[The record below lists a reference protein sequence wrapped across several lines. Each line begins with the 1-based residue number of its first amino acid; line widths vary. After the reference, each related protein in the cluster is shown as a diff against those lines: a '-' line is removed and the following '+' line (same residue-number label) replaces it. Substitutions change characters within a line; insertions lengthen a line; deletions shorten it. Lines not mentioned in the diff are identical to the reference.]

1 MSYFVKGEANGIYK
15 IEVRERAIVLVVMLL
30 WPFGDG

>member
-1 MSYFVKGEANGIYK
+1 MSYFVKDEANGIYK

-30 WPFGDG
+30 WPFW

>member
-30 WPFGDG
+30 WPFW